1 MSVRTALCPP
11 GASLAAPSCPRHPA
25 PRRPSRAR
33 WPAATITAAL
43 TAWASPGLADDAMPV
58 RVLARSG
65 HPKVVLAERPATTSA
80 TLYLDLAVGS
90 VDDGPSLGLTR
101 LTQLAVLAHGHER
114 LQQDVYAAGGELH
127 VYTEHQRVSYVL
139 TAPPA
144 EIEALAKQLVGL
156 VLAPRLDAA
165 SLARGQALAV
175 QRSDH
180 ETESMFA
187 GFLAQTAVNKDGF
200 AEDPAGDSELI
211 RGIELGAVRAH
222 AARWFT
228 PANATIVLA
237 GAFPARLGAALATP
251 SGGKRRTYPP
261 LGESLAGDYKLASY
275 IELHL
280 LAYPVALSD
289 PRAAAAAHVA
299 RALIGDRVQRTFRR
313 RGVAYTSMTS
323 IVRRP
328 WLDFLLVVLP
338 IRTDPAVPVAEYLK
352 AEVDRVRSEPLG
364 EDLNTAQSEALA
376 WLASLDHSPELLAAT
391 LAASGGD
398 VTWLGRDVR
407 TAISTLTEAELKSTL
422 GPALARERSIHLLAS
437 PKGGH

>member
-1 MSVRTALCPP
+1 MSPRSCPAPTASRWSRGLAMLWAAC
-11 GASLAAPSCPRHPA
+11 ALAATTRALPA
-25 PRRPSRAR
+25 
-33 WPAATITAAL
+33 L
-43 TAWASPGLADDAMPV
+43 GDDAMPV

-90 VDDGPSLGLTR
+90 VDDGASLGLTR
-101 LTQLAVLAHGHER
+101 LTQLTVLASGYEE
-114 LQQDVYAAGGELH
+114 LQQDTYAAGGELH
-127 VYTEHQRVSYVL
+127 VYTEHQRASYVL
-139 TAPPA
+139 SAPPA
-144 EIEALAKQLVGL
+144 EVEALAKRLVGL
-156 VLAPRLDAA
+156 VLSPKLSPA
-165 SLARGQALAV
+165 SLERGKALAV

-180 ETESMFA
+180 ETESLFA
-187 GFLAQTAVNKDGF
+187 GFLARTAVSKDGF
-200 AEDPAGDSELI
+200 AEDPAGDAELI
-211 RGIELGAVRAH
+211 RGIELPAVRAH

-228 PANATIVLA
+228 PANATIVVA
-237 GAFPARLGAALATP
+237 GAFPARLGAALAPP
-251 SGGKRRTYPP
+251 SGGKRRTYPA
-261 LGESLAGDYKLASY
+261 LGESLAGDYKLASS

-280 LAYPVALSD
+280 LAYPVALAS

-313 RGVAYTSMTS
+313 RGVAYTSLTS

-338 IRTDPAVPVAEYLK
+338 IRTDPAVPVAEYLA
-352 AEVDRVRSEPLG
+352 AEVDRVRDEPLG

-376 WLASLDHSPELLAAT
+376 WLSSLDHSPELLAAT

-398 VTWLGRDVR
+398 TTWLGRDVR
-407 TAISTLTEAELKSTL
+407 TAISTLTEAELETTL
-422 GPALARERSIHLLAS
+422 GPALARERAIHLLAS